1 MYGQTPKAHS
11 VSCSKSKGNTF
22 IGLGCMLTIFSFF
35 PPNRSKKI
43 LNKCLIKMQSCS
55 SVTVFSHCFRF
66 LFLKGAIRKTLSCS
80 ICPENKTK
88 QLLLQ
93 KKKKKK
99 KRTNERN
106 RIRGCFLLKMIEIT
120 EPRYDNNFFWD
131 TFLKKF
137 LNSSKPNMW
146 GAFCL
151 FFLKGR

>member
-1 MYGQTPKAHS
+1 
-11 VSCSKSKGNTF
+11 
-22 IGLGCMLTIFSFF
+22 
-35 PPNRSKKI
+35 
-43 LNKCLIKMQSCS
+43 MQYLS
-55 SVTVFSHCFRF
+55 
-66 LFLKGAIRKTLSCS
+66 RKQ
-80 ICPENKTK
+80 NKTATTSK
-88 QLLLQ
+88 E
-93 KKKKKK
+93 KKEK

-120 EPRYDNNFFWD
+120 EPRYDNNFLWD